1 MLGFISFSG
10 APISSVGSSVIYS
23 QEITIV
29 GEAFFKVNANANWS
43 GSSSIIGEA
52 YVDVFGDIA
61 GSGWTRI
68 NPDTNEWD
76 YQQSSDWNKIN

>member
-1 MLGFISFSG
+1 MLGFTTFSG
-10 APISSVGSSVIYS
+10 SPISSVSSSVIYS
-23 QEITIV
+23 QTINIV
-29 GEAFFKVNANANWS
+29 GEALFKVNANANWS

-76 YQQSSDWNKIN
+76 YKQSSDWNKIN